1 MIMLKIDVIMAQAVM
16 LLMMLMMT
24 MLMMMLMMTMLLMML
39 MMTMLLVYH
48 DRESGTLKWVAQL
61 DARHSHLRVNRQ

>member
-1 MIMLKIDVIMAQAVM
+1 MIMLKIDVIMAQAV
-16 LLMMLMMT
+16 
-24 MLMMMLMMTMLLMML
+24 MLLMML